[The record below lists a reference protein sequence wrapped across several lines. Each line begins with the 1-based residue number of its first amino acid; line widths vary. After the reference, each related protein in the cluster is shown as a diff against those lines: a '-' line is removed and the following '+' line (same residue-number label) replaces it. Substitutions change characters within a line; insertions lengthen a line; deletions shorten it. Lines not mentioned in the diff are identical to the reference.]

1 VSTSYLARRLSSSLF
16 TIALILVINFI
27 LFRAMPGSPERV
39 ILRGTPNV
47 TPAVLEAARERWG
60 LNDPLYP
67 ISFQDGGVV
76 VTGDNQLFKFVGATL
91 RGDLGYS
98 FVARGQTV
106 LAVLAQ
112 RIWPTV
118 ILFGLGEVLA
128 IVLGL
133 ALGAYSGWR
142 RGGPVDVVGNG
153 VSLLLYST
161 PYFLLG
167 MAFLL
172 IFATGLRWFP
182 TFGMLTSGAVYPDVW
197 ARLGDFLAHIT
208 LPLATVGLGLV
219 GQYAIVMRSSIVET
233 LSDDYVMT
241 ARGMGLSEG
250 RILRHHALPNAL
262 LPTVSL
268 IAINLGYVVAG
279 AITVEVVFNWPG
291 LGTLA
296 VEALTARDYP
306 VLQGVFLLLS
316 VSVVLANLAADL
328 VYGFLDPR
336 VRT

>member
-1 VSTSYLARRLSSSLF
+1 MNIGYLGRRLASALV
-16 TIALILVINFI
+16 TIALIAVINFI

-39 ILRGTPNV
+39 LLHGTPNV
-47 TPAVLEAARERWG
+47 TPQILQQTRERWG
-60 LNDPLYP
+60 LDKPVFP
-67 ISFQDGGVV
+67 DQ
-76 VTGDNQLFKFVGATL
+76 FVSYLGSTL
-91 RGDLGYS
+91 QGDLGFS
-98 FVARGQTV
+98 FLARGQPVTE
-106 LAVLAQ
+106 VLAQ

-118 ILFGLGEVLA
+118 ILFGLGEILA

-142 RGGPVDVVGNG
+142 RGGAIDYVGNG
-153 VSLLLYST
+153 VSLILYST

-167 MAFLL
+167 MALL
-172 IFATGLRWFP
+172 LLFATTLRWFP
-182 TFGMLTSGAVYPDVW
+182 TFGMLTAGAQYPGLW
-197 ARLGDFLAHIT
+197 ERFLDFLAHIT
-208 LPLATVGLGLV
+208 LPLATVGFGLV

-233 LSDDYVMT
+233 LSEDYVTT
-241 ARGMGLSEG
+241 ARAMGLRDG
-250 RILRHHALPNAL
+250 RILRRHALPNAM

-268 IAINLGYVVAG
+268 VAINLGYVVAG

-306 VLQGVFLLLS
+306 VLQGVFLLLG

-328 VYGFLDPR
+328 VYGALDPR

>member
-1 VSTSYLARRLSSSLF
+1 MRGGYLARRLASAFF
-16 TIALILVINFI
+16 TIVLIAVINFL

-47 TPAVLEAARERWG
+47 TPEILQAARERWG
-60 LNDPLYP
+60 LDKPVFPDQFVAY
-67 ISFQDGGVV
+67 IS
-76 VTGDNQLFKFVGATL
+76 ATAQ
-91 RGDLGYS
+91 GDLGFS
-98 FVARGQTV
+98 FIARGRTV
-106 LAVLAQ
+106 VDVLGQ

-118 ILFGLGEVLA
+118 ILFGLGEIVA

-133 ALGAYSGWR
+133 ALGAYTGWR
-142 RGGPVDVVGNG
+142 RGGPVDYVGNG
-153 VSLLLYST
+153 VSLILYST

-172 IFATGLRWFP
+172 IFATTLRWFP
-182 TFGMLTSGAVYPDVW
+182 TFGMITAGAHFASIWDR
-197 ARLGDFLAHIT
+197 ALDFLAHLT
-208 LPLATVGLGLV
+208 LPLATVALGLV

-233 LSDDYVMT
+233 LSEDYVTT
-241 ARGMGLSEG
+241 ARAMGLTEG

-291 LGTLA
+291 LGTLV

-306 VLQGVFLLLS
+306 VLQGTFLLLG
-316 VSVVLANLAADL
+316 VSVVLANLVADL
-328 VYGFLDPR
+328 IYGALDPR